1 MAAPGAART
10 RCKQGGDTVGRIHS
24 EGVGHVRA
32 VSIMQEG
39 CDRGGGGAGGG
50 QCGCA
55 TYAVWRRGNNGGLT
69 ATHKVVKA
77 GYRGGAGA
85 TGVWRC
91 RGGSGEALDN
101 TVPVVAG
108 ERPTL
113 GAVSLL
119 A

>member
-1 MAAPGAART
+1 M
-10 RCKQGGDTVGRIHS
+10 
-24 EGVGHVRA
+24 RA
-32 VSIMQEG
+32 ISIRQEG
-39 CDRGGGGAGGG
+39 RDRGGGGTNGG
-50 QCGCA
+50 QRGCA
-55 TYAVWRRGNNGGLT
+55 TCAVWKRGNNGGLA

-85 TGVWRC
+85 TGVLRC
-91 RGGSGEALDN
+91 RGGLGEALDN
-101 TVPVVAG
+101 TVPIVAG